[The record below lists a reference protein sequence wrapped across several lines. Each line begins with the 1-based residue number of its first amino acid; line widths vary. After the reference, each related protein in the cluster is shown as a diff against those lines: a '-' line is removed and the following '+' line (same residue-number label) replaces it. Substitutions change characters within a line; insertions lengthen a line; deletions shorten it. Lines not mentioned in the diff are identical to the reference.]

1 MAIIPAKNPQSL
13 IAYYLGFLSLLPF
26 IGLPFTL
33 PAIICGILALKA
45 LSRNPEIEGGGHAWV
60 GIVLA
65 VISIMLWGGILLL
78 GVIGAV
84 LSGGR

>member
-1 MAIIPAKNPQSL
+1 M
-13 IAYYLGFLSLLPF
+13 
-26 IGLPFTL
+26 
-33 PAIICGILALKA
+33 LALKD

-65 VISIMLWGGILLL
+65 VISILLWGGILALA
-78 GVIGAV
+78 VIGAI